1 MRFKVSVLVMLIFFL
16 MAGCD
21 EQFSPVKKQS
31 QQQVSQ
37 EEIVINR
44 EIAETAKQKAGAVK
58 GVKEVTAAAI
68 NMDLSVAIKV
78 SGFARLHLKPIREQ
92 VHDAVKEIDR
102 DYNVYVTSDKK
113 LFMRLQQIEQQT
125 EQVRGNPWRIL
136 TSEFKAINKD
146 IILLTLFHGISS
158 SISPIRIR

>member
-21 EQFSPVKKQS
+21 AQFSPVKKQS

-58 GVKEVTAAAI
+58 GVKGVTAAAI
-68 NMDLSVAIKV
+68 NRDLSVAIKV
-78 SGFARLHLKPIREQ
+78 SGFARLRLKPIREQ

-125 EQVRGNPWRIL
+125 EQVQGEPLEDIG
-136 TSEFKAINKD
+136 SEFKAINKD
-146 IILLTLFHGISS
+146 M
-158 SISPIRIR
+158 

>member
-78 SGFARLHLKPIREQ
+78 SALPGC
-92 VHDAVKEIDR
+92 
-102 DYNVYVTSDKK
+102 T
-113 LFMRLQQIEQQT
+113 
-125 EQVRGNPWRIL
+125 
-136 TSEFKAINKD
+136 
-146 IILLTLFHGISS
+146 
-158 SISPIRIR
+158 